1 MGQIVIR
8 EERDRVCGDEAD
20 CMADPLKIATV
31 SFTLIAAEKPSAI
44 ALGCA
49 SSFRDGAFQR
59 AVVPNRKLRSRHA
72 LAHDE
77 TRFDKFKVKSE
88 NNTVAGKV
96 DMP

>member
-20 CMADPLKIATV
+20 CMADPLEIATA

-49 SSFRDGAFQR
+49 SILVSATAPSNGQLFQIE
-59 AVVPNRKLRSRHA
+59 S
-72 LAHDE
+72 
-77 TRFDKFKVKSE
+77 
-88 NNTVAGKV
+88 
-96 DMP
+96 